1 LWSRRLGRVVLMGV
15 LGVGPALAF
24 LAAYWQGCSVYSSS
38 LLEPGD
44 GAGTSDASSCLA
56 KWPPPPARDDPGSG
70 TDYSGFVAM
79 QTVDVGA
86 SADAAVVV
94 SDSSAP
100 LPPIGFDLD
109 NDCTCCNAA
118 AGGAC
123 PTRGSCVGSS
133 VTCDDDAG
141 RDHVALN
148 IFRVLPNANAAASAG
163 MQAGQYS
170 ILLQISAYNGTLND
184 TNVTVA
190 LYVSNGLVGI
200 QDGGTVSP
208 RHDGTDLWTVDTHY
222 LATTQTGETIA
233 DGTQCSG
240 TNACQPIYVDDGA
253 YVANGVLVSRP
264 SATLPLTFGYRANIG
279 GALMKL
285 NDAIISGTLKPIQ
298 AAGGQKVWGITN
310 GSISGRWESAQLL
323 GNLATLPTPN
333 VDGSYLCGTDPQAAS
348 LYRYVKVY
356 ICSLQDIA
364 RVQSSD
370 NTMATCDALSMS
382 LGFTAEPARL
392 GTVYSVSPPPSG
404 CQTEA
409 GLWSDT
415 CQ

>member
-1 LWSRRLGRVVLMGV
+1 MRFRPLGRVLAIGV
-15 LGVGPALAF
+15 LGVGPALALLSAF
-24 LAAYWQGCSVYSSS
+24 WQGCNVYNSS
-38 LLEPGD
+38 LIAPGD
-44 GAGTSDASSCLA
+44 GEDGSSVSSCLA
-56 KWPPPPARDDPGSG
+56 KWPPPPARDDPESG
-70 TDYSGFVAM
+70 ADYSGYVAM

-86 SADAAVVV
+86 TADAAVIE

-109 NDCTCCNAA
+109 NDCTCCNVA
-118 AGGAC
+118 AGSAC
-123 PTRGSCVGSS
+123 HTGGSCVGSS
-133 VTCDDDAG
+133 VTCDDNAG

-148 IFRVLPNANAAASAG
+148 IFRALPNANATASAG

-184 TNVTVA
+184 TNVAVA

-200 QDGGTVSP
+200 EDGGTVAP
-208 RHDGTDLWTVDTHY
+208 RHDGTDLWTVDSHY
-222 LATTQTGETIA
+222 LVTTQTGETVP
-233 DGTQCSG
+233 DGTQCNG
-240 TNACQPIYVDDGA
+240 TNACQPIYADDRA
-253 YVANGVLVSRP
+253 YVTNGVLVSRP
-264 SATLPLTFGYRANIG
+264 SAQLQLTFGYRANIG

-285 NDAIISGTLKPIQ
+285 NDAIISGTLKPSE
-298 AAGGQKVWGITN
+298 AAGQKVWGITN
-310 GSISGRWESAQLL
+310 GSISGRWESAEILR
-323 GNLATLPTPN
+323 NLATLPTPN
-333 VDGSYLCGTDPQAAS
+333 VDGSYLCGSDPQGKD
-348 LYRYVKVY
+348 LYRSAKMY
-356 ICSLQDIA
+356 ICALQDIA
-364 RVQSSD
+364 RVESSD

-409 GLWSDT
+409 GPWSDR